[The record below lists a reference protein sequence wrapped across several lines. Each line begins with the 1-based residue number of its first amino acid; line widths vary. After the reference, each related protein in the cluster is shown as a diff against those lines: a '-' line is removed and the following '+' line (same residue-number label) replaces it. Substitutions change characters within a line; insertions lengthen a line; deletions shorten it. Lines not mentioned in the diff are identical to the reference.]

1 MSDEGKTK
9 SVLQAAEK
17 ARALRLARLRTSLD
31 ARLEKNFVILAVDAL
46 IAEAAEGDPQA
57 ELWEKLHAAAARD
70 AVEDAVA
77 DAYLRSI
84 DGPRMRRLEPSAQAD
99 VLMHAA
105 DFFYGIRG
113 DAATAD
119 RLLERVLDLAP
130 ARADAFTR
138 LEQRFEKLGDGLR
151 LLELYGKV
159 AGSSLRRAE
168 VLATQVLHRLLLLKE
183 PLADDACRNVL
194 TLVPANAK
202 LLDALEA
209 HCRATKRVPLACEL
223 IERAI
228 AEDAGATP
236 ELTAQR
242 RSTLVELYDV
252 TSPTKVIDS
261 VEWLLDRDPRD
272 AAALKL
278 GERLLSRPEVASRAA
293 AALAKARRARG
304 G

>member
-17 ARALRLARLRTSLD
+17 ARALRLSRLRASLD
-31 ARLEKNFVILAVDAL
+31 SRLEKNFVILAVDAL
-46 IAEAAEGDPQA
+46 LAEAGEGDPQT

-70 AVEDAVA
+70 DVEEAVA

-84 DGPRMRRLEPSAQAD
+84 DGPRMRRLPRTAQAD

-105 DFFYGIRG
+105 DFFVGIRG

-119 RLLERVLDLAP
+119 RLLGRVLDLAP
-130 ARADAFTR
+130 ERADAFTR

-159 AGSSLRRAE
+159 ASSSLRRPE
-168 VLATQVLHRLLLLKE
+168 VLATQVLHRLLLLKD
-183 PLADDACRNVL
+183 PLSDDACRNLL
-194 TLVPANAK
+194 TLVSANAK

-209 HCRATKRVPLACEL
+209 HCRTTKRTALACEL

-228 AEDAGATP
+228 AEDSGATP

-252 TSPTKVIDS
+252 EAPTKVIDS

-304 G
+304 